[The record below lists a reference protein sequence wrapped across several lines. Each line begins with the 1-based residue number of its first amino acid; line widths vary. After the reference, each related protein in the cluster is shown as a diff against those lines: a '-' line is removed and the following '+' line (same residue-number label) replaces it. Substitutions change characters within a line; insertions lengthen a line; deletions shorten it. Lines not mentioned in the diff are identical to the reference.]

1 MFCNSNEGL
10 FHSMSDGMIMLD
22 DYVSNTMNE
31 LENDTLGEYNE
42 TVDQVTC
49 FMSFHA
55 RLYTYNSK
63 FALKAVKSSLSS
75 RITLLLQRVIQIVNI
90 CYDSCY
96 LTNNEK
102 KQFSIHNKTIQCFN
116 FAELKNAVCD

>member
-55 RLYTYNSK
+55 RFIY
-63 FALKAVKSSLSS
+63 
-75 RITLLLQRVIQIVNI
+75 I
-90 CYDSCY
+90 
-96 LTNNEK
+96 
-102 KQFSIHNKTIQCFN
+102 
-116 FAELKNAVCD
+116 